1 MTMPL
6 LWLSCFDPLSFFLAS
21 KDFFTYMDFQ
31 YFDVERNLMKV
42 ITKKL
47 VVGIKLD
54 IYVFINVKIAKST
67 LHINV

>member
-1 MTMPL
+1 MAIL
-6 LWLSCFDPLSFFLAS
+6 FRSFGFFLAS

-31 YFDVERNLMKV
+31 YVDVERSLMKV

-54 IYVFINVKIAKST
+54 IYVFINV
-67 LHINV
+67 N